1 MQTQENLSHSEKPAV
16 KRKVKKLKKKSSNKT
31 PLPPPLTQPSSSS
44 STPTVSSNDQIQTK
58 SAKKTKSSVKVVVR
72 RTKRI
77 AVRKEGGLSVEVP
90 SSSSHSSRR
99 HLSERDAVRA
109 SDELSRTSDSRRRER
124 ERYSPQ
130 SPRRVTSLSQSAMMS
145 LATDL
150 TYQGILHNALI
161 GMMSVL
167 LQYTASRT
175 MYNKS
180 ESLLSAMDVQAENIV
195 EEELRKLV
203 SSSHVTSDR
212 QQSPNL

>member
-1 MQTQENLSHSEKPAV
+1 MQTQDNLSHSEKPVV

-31 PLPPPLTQPSSSS
+31 PLPPPQQPSSSS

-58 SAKKTKSSVKVVVR
+58 PLKKTKYNVKVVVR
-72 RTKRI
+72 RTKRT

-99 HLSERDAVRA
+99 HLPERDAVRA

-203 SSSHVTSDR
+203 SSSHVISDR